1 MDAKKPGGKIMNIS
15 EKIRKK
21 IMKYELREPI
31 FFEEIIK
38 GIEDNKTAAYKAVN
52 TLIKQG
58 VINQFS
64 KGIYYRPQSTR
75 YGVLGINRELL
86 IKEKYIGEY
95 QEKGYITGPDVWN
108 SWGLTTQVS
117 KRKWI
122 AQDTKRAY
130 DNKNLNIFITKA
142 KVEVRK
148 EYVRVLQFLD
158 VVDQLE
164 KIPDTTNENT
174 LRKLLNIYTDQF
186 TPSEKINTFDLAGN
200 YTKRV
205 QILVG
210 LIADTASIEDNYF
223 EVILS
228 KYKKTLQNS
237 VSKRIKINV
246 SPMVFNNNNEWR
258 NEYDTTRIAIRF

>member
-1 MDAKKPGGKIMNIS
+1 MNVS
-15 EKIRKK
+15 EKIRNR

-31 FFEEIIK
+31 FFEELIK
-38 GIEDNKTAAYKAVN
+38 GVEDHKAAAYKAVN
-52 TLIKQG
+52 TLKKQG
-58 VINQFS
+58 IINQFS
-64 KGIYYRPQSTR
+64 KGIYYRPKSTR
-75 YGVLGINRELL
+75 YGVLGIDRDLL

-95 QEKGYITGPDVWN
+95 QEKGYVTGPDVWN
-108 SWGLTTQVS
+108 LWGLTTQVS

-130 DNKNLNIFITKA
+130 YNKKLYVFIIKA
-142 KVEVRK
+142 KVEVSK
-148 EYVRVLQFLD
+148 DYVRVLQFLD
-158 VVDQLE
+158 VLDQLE

-186 TPSEKINTFDLAGN
+186 TPSEKIYTLDLAGN

-210 LIADTASIEDNYF
+210 LIAEAASIEDDYY

-228 KYKKTLQNS
+228 KYKKALQNS
-237 VSKRIKINV
+237 VSKRIKIKV

-258 NEYDTTRIAIRF
+258 NEYDTTQIAI